1 MTYTATRRI
10 FQVVTLGLVSTGAIG
25 LTFYKI
31 VAPFLYAPYTYS
43 SVTDP
48 MRVVQFY
55 AIEHIIPWYALGM
68 LCIAFGIFGRAFCGW
83 ACPFGLFQD
92 ILHVFQEMDLPHPI
106 HKLLSYVKYGV
117 LIGIL
122 AVCYYT
128 ATPFFDKINPF
139 ATLVS
144 AIPHWLLVGFAVDR
158 WVIIR
163 LTFFFLLIISFLFI
177 HRFWCRYLCPVGAIA
192 AVFNKISA
200 LHLHLNPSRCTRCQE
215 CLDVCPTKVNIF
227 DVVRKRPTECI
238 LCGAC
243 ADACPNNAL
252 ELTFSVKK
260 ITEPLP
266 SQGRQ
271 ITATRPIPPSQ
282 YTRRDYPRPE
292 KKPLSDINLRKLR
305 AVRGRIIYFY
315 EDKSLIPPYIK
326 EIQTLQNFQVW
337 LVNMQESVNL
347 VEHYRLN
354 EPTVFVNGRVYTG
367 SMDEDT
373 FVAHLYSEY
382 AMLKQL
388 TLVFDTAKCRPCRS
402 RDCMNVCNQIDITFE
417 SKIEVH
423 PLTQMDCFAC
433 GECLVACK
441 RGGVA
446 LAYGEPKID
455 FTLNLPHLESLQDKL
470 LEVTPMTV
478 KAFVERDSVH
488 CNKAITMLAAIS
500 HLSRGKINFELI
512 DALEEPERS
521 KAHNI
526 TVLPTLIVGQ
536 FRTFG
541 VPTEGSL
548 ILLIR
553 RNSRWKS

>member
-1 MTYTATRRI
+1 MTYKVPRRI
-10 FQVVTLGLVSTGAIG
+10 FQVATIGLVSMGALG
-25 LTFYKI
+25 LTYYWVI
-31 VAPFLYAPYTYS
+31 VPFLYAPYTYS

-48 MRVVQFY
+48 MRVLQFY
-55 AIEHIIPWYALGM
+55 IIERIVPWYALGI
-68 LCIAFGIFGRAFCGW
+68 LFIAFGIFGRGFCGW

-92 ILHVFQEMDLPHPI
+92 ILHVFQEIDLPRPVHMI
-106 HKLLSYVKYGV
+106 LKNAKYVMLV
-117 LIGIL
+117 GIL
-122 AVCYYT
+122 TVCYYT
-128 ATPFFDKINPF
+128 ASPFFDKINPF

-144 AIPHWLLVGFAVDR
+144 AIPRWLLIGFAVDR

-192 AVFNKISA
+192 ALFNKISA
-200 LHLHLNPSRCTRCQE
+200 LHVHLDPSRCTRCDE
-215 CLDVCPTKVNIF
+215 CLDVCPTKVNVL

-243 ADACPNNAL
+243 ADVCPNGAL
-252 ELTFSVKK
+252 ELTLSEK
-260 ITEPLP
+260 IIREPLTSEGHHIP
-266 SQGRQ
+266 S
-271 ITATRPIPPSQ
+271 PYPVPPSQ
-282 YTRRDYPRPE
+282 YIRRDYPRPE
-292 KKPLSDINLRKLR
+292 KKPISDINLRKLR
-305 AVRGRIIYFY
+305 AVRGRIIFFF
-315 EDKSLIPPYIK
+315 ENEILIPPYIK
-326 EIQTLQNFQVW
+326 EIQKLPNFQVW

-347 VEHYRLN
+347 VEHYRLQ
-354 EPTVFVNGRVYTG
+354 EPAVFINGRIYTG

-373 FVAHLYSEY
+373 FVAHIFSEY
-382 AMLKQL
+382 SMLKRL
-388 TLVFDTAKCRPCRS
+388 SLAFDTSKCRPCRS

-423 PLTQMDCFAC
+423 PLTQMDCFIC
-433 GECLVACK
+433 GECITTCK

-446 LAYGEPKID
+446 LVYGEPKID
-455 FTLNLPHLESLQDKL
+455 FTLNVPHLESLQDKL

-526 TVLPTLIVGQ
+526 TVLPTLLVGQ

>member
-1 MTYTATRRI
+1 MIYGTPRRI
-10 FQVVTLGLVSTGAIG
+10 LQIVTVVLVSLGAVG
-25 LTFYKI
+25 LTFFEVI
-31 VAPFLYAPYTYS
+31 VPFLYAPFMYS
-43 SVTDP
+43 SVTAP
-48 MRVVQFY
+48 MRVLQFY
-55 AIEHIIPWYALGM
+55 VIERIVPWYALGI
-68 LCIAFGIFGRAFCGW
+68 LFIAFGIFGRGFCGW

-92 ILHVFQEMDLPHPI
+92 ILHVFQEIDLPSSVHRMMN
-106 HKLLSYVKYGV
+106 HVKYGV
-117 LIGIL
+117 LVGIL
-122 AVCYYT
+122 AVCYYLGS
-128 ATPFFDKINPF
+128 PFFDKINPF

-144 AIPHWLLVGFAVDR
+144 AIPRWLLIGFMVDR

-192 AVFNKISA
+192 ALFNKISA
-200 LHLHLNPSRCTRCQE
+200 LHIHLNASRCTKCEE
-215 CLDVCPTKVNIF
+215 CLDVCPTRVNIF

-238 LCGAC
+238 LCGKC
-243 ADACPNNAL
+243 ADVCSQGAL
-252 ELTFSVKK
+252 ELTFTEKK

-266 SQGRQ
+266 SGERQ
-271 ITATRPIPPSQ
+271 VSSAYPVPPSQ
-282 YTRRDYPRPE
+282 YTKRAYPRPE
-292 KKPLSDINLRKLR
+292 KKPLSDISVRKLR
-305 AVRGRIIYFY
+305 TVRGRIIFFY
-315 EDKSLIPPYIK
+315 EDETLIPPYIK

-337 LVNMQESVNL
+337 LVNMQESINL
-347 VEHYRLN
+347 VEHYRLE

-367 SMDEDT
+367 PMDEDA

-388 TLVFDTAKCRPCRS
+388 SLVFDTSKCRPCRT
-402 RDCMNVCNQIDITFE
+402 RECMNICNQIDITFE

-423 PLTQMDCFAC
+423 SLTQMDCFAC
-433 GECLVACK
+433 GECIVACK
-441 RGGVA
+441 RGGVG

-526 TVLPTLIVGQ
+526 TVLPTLLVGQ

-553 RNSRWKS
+553 RNSRWKT